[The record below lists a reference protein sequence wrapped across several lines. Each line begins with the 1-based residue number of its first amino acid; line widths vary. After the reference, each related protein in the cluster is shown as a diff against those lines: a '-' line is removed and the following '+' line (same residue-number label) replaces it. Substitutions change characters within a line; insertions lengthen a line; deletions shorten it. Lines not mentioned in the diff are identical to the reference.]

1 MRLNIGVDVGKSNI
15 DVCILKQNQK
25 PIFKKFT
32 NCSQGFQLLLDWV
45 LVKVN
50 SNPNDILVTLEATG
64 VYHEKVAHFLDSS
77 GFMVFIANPG
87 KAKKFAL
94 SIGSIHKTDKS
105 DSLMLARFGASHEY
119 LPNLWEPIDPT
130 AQDLKAMS
138 HRLSAL
144 EKDFL
149 RENNRLEAATIGNQ
163 SQSTVDSINRMIQH
177 ISQEIKV
184 CKSEIDALIES
195 NVVLRTNKKLLMS
208 IKGIGPVMARELVT
222 LFAFK
227 DFKNAKQL
235 AAYLG
240 LIPQIN
246 ESGIFKGRTS
256 LSKNGPS
263 RIRAKL
269 YLAAVTAFTHNPDIK
284 LQKERLLKAGKT
296 KMQALGA
303 AMRKLAQICFGVIKS
318 QTPYSPQNII

>member
-1 MRLNIGVDVGKSNI
+1 MRQNIGMDVGKSNI
-15 DVCILKQNQK
+15 DVCIFKQNQK

-32 NCSQGFQLLLDWV
+32 NCSEGFQHLLDWV
-45 LVKVN
+45 LVTSS

-64 VYHEKVAHFLDSS
+64 VYHERLASFLYASE
-77 GFMVFIANPG
+77 FMVFIANPG

-94 SIGSIHKTDKS
+94 SVGSIHKTDKG
-105 DSLMLARFGASHEY
+105 DSLMLARFGASHEEI
-119 LPNLWEPIDPT
+119 PKLWMPMNPM
-130 AQDLKAMS
+130 AQDLKAMN

-163 SQSTVDSINRMIQH
+163 SQLTIDSINRMIQYLF
-177 ISQEIKV
+177 QEISI
-184 CKSEIDALIES
+184 CKADIDALIES
-195 NVVLRTNKKLLMS
+195 NVVLRNNKKLLMS
-208 IKGIGPVMARELVT
+208 IKGIGPVMARELVS
-222 LFAFK
+222 LFAYK

-269 YLAAVTAFTHNPDIK
+269 YLAAVKAFTHNPDIK
-284 LQKERLLKAGKT
+284 SQKERLLKAGKT

-303 AMRKLAQICFGVIKS
+303 AMRKLVQICFGVIKS
-318 QTPYSPQNII
+318 QTPYTPQNII